1 MDKTPRKKIAHRR
14 NISNAVVKLQLL
26 EHKNE
31 TKLYLTDVDYI
42 YDPFDLHSQ
51 TQKAVPYI
59 QLILAFMPDPRNR
72 LTGKVTEATLPA

>member
-42 YDPFDLHSQ
+42 YDPFETLKPRRQS
-51 TQKAVPYI
+51 
-59 QLILAFMPDPRNR
+59 LIYSWS
-72 LTGKVTEATLPA
+72 